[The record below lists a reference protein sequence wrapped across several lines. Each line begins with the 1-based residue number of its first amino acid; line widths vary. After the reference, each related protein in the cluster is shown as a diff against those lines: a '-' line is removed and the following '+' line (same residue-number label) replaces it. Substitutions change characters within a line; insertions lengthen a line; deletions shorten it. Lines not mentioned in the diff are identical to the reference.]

1 MSRPVAATDLLAGA
15 GGALAHGSGVD
26 EVAFVA
32 VPVALFVAFVFWER
46 RHNAK
51 RRAEDDDLD

>member
-1 MSRPVAATDLLAGA
+1 MTGVGA
-15 GGALAHGSGVD
+15 GVALASGALAHGSGAD

-51 RRAEDDDLD
+51 RRHEDDDLA